1 MSDKRMIIR
10 RTNLPTRCEICHLS
24 DQFDPGTLLCRRCAG
39 IMLPA
44 SSAIPAIARGPE
56 QFIDRIS
63 HLLGISFLL
72 TICSFACLVL
82 SLSFVSAPLL
92 VIFACLA
99 VVLTLGT
106 LLLFVCYCGYW
117 CVWAA
122 VWITGA
128 VGKMVRSYPN
138 RQ

>member
-1 MSDKRMIIR
+1 MSDKQMIIR
-10 RTNLPTRCEICHLS
+10 RANQPTRCDICHLS
-24 DQFDPGTLLCRRCAG
+24 DQFDPGTLHCKRCAG
-39 IMLPA
+39 VALPA
-44 SSAIPAIARGPE
+44 SSAIPAIAHRPE
-56 QFIDRIS
+56 QLIDKIS
-63 HLLGISFLL
+63 HMLGIAFLL

-99 VVLTLGT
+99 VVLAVGT
-106 LLLFVCYCGYW
+106 LLLFLCYCGYW

-122 VWITGA
+122 VWLTGT